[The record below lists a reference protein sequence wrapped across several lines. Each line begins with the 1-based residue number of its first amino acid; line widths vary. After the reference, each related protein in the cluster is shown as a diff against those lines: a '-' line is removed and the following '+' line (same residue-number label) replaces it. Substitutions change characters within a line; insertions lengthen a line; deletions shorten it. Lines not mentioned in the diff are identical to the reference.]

1 MGLVAHV
8 LQMRSVRRAVA
19 AVTLALL
26 PLSMAAP
33 VLGQSVGQ
41 TYRVGDAAGTGGTT
55 MSALYSSLDGYCR
68 VVAKLRTTPHPAGLN
83 PAQVHQLAPAIDFLR
98 DGLHVQIVHGPAQ
111 LPCVHGPAYFAVRV
125 LDGRAMFGGSTGWI
139 NSMNLVPR

>member
-1 MGLVAHV
+1 
-8 LQMRSVRRAVA
+8 MRSVRRAVA